1 LQDYVTYRMFPT
13 SINASDYFYV
23 NFDNGDVYVRRDL
36 SQSPLNT
43 YNVRTTTKSFLLSL
57 E

>member
-1 LQDYVTYRMFPT
+1 MFPT